1 MTNKK
6 FSTNAESV
14 KLVSFKELNNGDV
27 FIGGSQQKTY
37 MKIAEAYHTNYDG
50 EQTTMN
56 AVRLGTG
63 CLAHFSDA
71 WTDVEEVFMRIEQE
85 SLPSRLCFL
94 SDISKIFAHVRV
106 DYSVTEHG
114 KTMYR
119 YNDTLLT
126 PLRSNCILEAL
137 RGSLMRGDDG
147 YPCSFRNKC
156 FFKLFNEFFDREY
169 GHCVPFPEIK
179 FYMV

>member
-63 CLAHFSDA
+63 CLAHFPMN
-71 WTDVEEVFMRIEQE
+71 T
-85 SLPSRLCFL
+85 
-94 SDISKIFAHVRV
+94 
-106 DYSVTEHG
+106 
-114 KTMYR
+114 
-119 YNDTLLT
+119 TLLFSIT
-126 PLRSNCILEAL
+126 QRLNVSNSKTHQRA
-137 RGSLMRGDDG
+137 
-147 YPCSFRNKC
+147 
-156 FFKLFNEFFDREY
+156 
-169 GHCVPFPEIK
+169 
-179 FYMV
+179 